1 MSRFFVG
8 VCFFAT
14 TLLTASCGDSKHTDH
29 GHGHDHDH
37 AQEEA
42 HGPRG
47 GRLVEDGD
55 LTAELKV
62 YEAGTPPHF
71 RLYLTKRGAPISA
84 DRFETSV
91 QLSRLG
97 GVVEEISFRP
107 AGDFQE
113 SVQEIREPHSFQ
125 VQVSLNED
133 GRSHSWSFDSFEG
146 RTTIPADVAERAGIR
161 TEEVSSRVI
170 KTTLPLRGKI
180 VPSEH
185 RIAHVIPRFPGMVR
199 EGRKHIGDKVE
210 KGEVLAIVESNQS
223 LQPFE
228 VKSQI
233 AGTVING
240 HLIVGEYVPENQ
252 WVYVVADLSEVWAD
266 FHLPLTE
273 RDSVRIGQTVEVSS
287 GLDSN
292 VITGNVSYIAPYAD
306 ERTQSQLV
314 RVVIPNPD
322 GRFVPGMFV
331 TGDLV
336 LSNEPVKAAVR
347 KSAIQT
353 FRAWKV
359 VFLNIGDV
367 YEIRP
372 LTLGRSDDEWVE
384 VISGIEPAARYV
396 TDNSYTVKADILKSG
411 ASHDH

>member
-1 MSRFFVG
+1 
-8 VCFFAT
+8 
-14 TLLTASCGDSKHTDH
+14 
-29 GHGHDHDH
+29 
-37 AQEEA
+37 
-42 HGPRG
+42 
-47 GRLVEDGD
+47 
-55 LTAELKV
+55 
-62 YEAGTPPHF
+62 
-71 RLYLTKRGAPISA
+71 
-84 DRFETSV
+84 
-91 QLSRLG
+91 
-97 GVVEEISFRP
+97 
-107 AGDFQE
+107 
-113 SVQEIREPHSFQ
+113 
-125 VQVSLNED
+125 
-133 GRSHSWSFDSFEG
+133 
-146 RTTIPADVAERAGIR
+146 
-161 TEEVSSRVI
+161 
-170 KTTLPLRGKI
+170 
-180 VPSEH
+180 
-185 RIAHVIPRFPGMVR
+185 MVR

-233 AGTVING
+233 TGTVING

-252 WVYVVADLSEVWAD
+252 WVYIVADLSEVWVD

-273 RDSVRIGQTVEVSS
+273 RESVRVGQSVSVS
-287 GLDSN
+287 TGLDSGA
-292 VITGNVSYIAPYAD
+292 ITGNVSYIAPYAD

-336 LSNEPVKAAVR
+336 LSNEPVRAAVR
-347 KSAIQT
+347 RSAIQT

-359 VFLNIGDV
+359 VFLNVGDV

-384 VISGIEPAARYV
+384 VISGIEPGARHV
-396 TDNSYTVKADILKSG
+396 TENSYTVKADILKSG

>member
-1 MSRFFVG
+1 MNRFLVG
-8 VCFFAT
+8 VCFVVT
-14 TLLTASCGDSKHTDH
+14 TLLTASCGDSKHAR
-29 GHGHDHDH
+29 HDDEH
-37 AQEEA
+37 AQEEKKGQ
-42 HGPRG
+42 HG
-47 GRLVEDGD
+47 GRLLEDGD
-55 LTAELKV
+55 VSVELKV
-62 YEAGTPPHF
+62 YESGTPPRF
-71 RLYLTKRGAPISA
+71 RLYLSKSGAVVPA
-84 DRFETSV
+84 DSFEASV

-97 GVVEEISFRP
+97 GAVDKITFRP
-107 AGDFQE
+107 AGEFRE
-113 SVQEIREPHSFQ
+113 SVQEILEPHSFE
-125 VQVSLNED
+125 VQVSITEN
-133 GRSHSWSFDSFEG
+133 GKSHSWSFDSFEG
-146 RTTIPADVAERAGIR
+146 RTTIPAEVAERAGIR
-161 TEEVSSRVI
+161 VEEVSSRVI
-170 KTTLPLRGKI
+170 KTTLSLRGKI

-185 RIAHVIPRFPGMVR
+185 RIAHVIPRFPGIVR

-210 KGEVLAIVESNQS
+210 RGEVLAIVESNQS

-266 FHLPLTE
+266 FHLPLNE
-273 RDSVRIGQTVEVSS
+273 RDSVKLGQTVTVSS
-287 GLDSN
+287 GLDSDAT
-292 VITGNVSYIAPYAD
+292 TGAVSYIAPYAD
-306 ERTQSQLV
+306 ERTQSQLA
-314 RVVIPNPD
+314 RVVIANPD
-322 GRFVPGMFV
+322 GGFVPGMFV

-359 VFLNIGDV
+359 VFLNIGDI

-372 LTLGRSDDEWVE
+372 LTLGRSDEEWAE
-384 VISGIEPAARYV
+384 VVSGIEPGARYV
-396 TDNSYTVKADILKSG
+396 TENSYTVKADILKSG

>member
-1 MSRFFVG
+1 MNRFLVG
-8 VCFFAT
+8 VCFVAT
-14 TLLTASCGDSKHTDH
+14 TLLAAGCNDSKHTDH
-29 GHGHDHDH
+29 ANDHEH

-42 HGPRG
+42 HGPHG
-47 GRLVEDGD
+47 GRLLQDGD
-55 LTAELKV
+55 VSAELEV

-71 RLYLTKRGAPISA
+71 RLYFSKRGAAVPA
-84 DRFETSV
+84 DSFEASV

-97 GVVEEISFRP
+97 GAVGKITFRP
-107 AGDFQE
+107 AGEFQE
-113 SVQEIREPHSFQ
+113 SVQEILEPHSFE
-125 VQVSLNED
+125 VQVSITDN
-133 GRSHSWSFDSFEG
+133 GKTHSWSFDSFEG
-146 RTTIPADVAERAGIR
+146 RTTIPADVAERAGIH
-161 TEEVSSRVI
+161 TEEVASRVI
-170 KTTLPLRGKI
+170 KATLPLRGKV

-185 RIAHVIPRFPGMVR
+185 RIAHIIPRFPGMVR
-199 EGRKHIGDKVE
+199 EGHKHIGDKVE

-252 WVYVVADLSEVWAD
+252 WVYIVADLSEVWVD

-273 RDSVRIGQTVEVSS
+273 RESVRVGQSVSVS
-287 GLDSN
+287 TGLDSGA
-292 VITGNVSYIAPYAD
+292 ITGNVSYIAPYAD

-314 RVVIPNPD
+314 RVVNPNPD
-322 GRFVPGMFV
+322 ERFVPGMFV

-347 KSAIQT
+347 RSAIQT

-359 VFLNIGDV
+359 VFLNVGDV

-384 VISGIEPAARYV
+384 VISGIEPGARYV
-396 TDNSYTVKADILKSG
+396 TENSYTVKADILKSG

>member
-1 MSRFFVG
+1 MSRFLV
-8 VCFFAT
+8 VMLCIAT
-14 TLLTASCGDSKHTDH
+14 TLSVVGCGDSKHPD
-29 GHGHDHDH
+29 HDHDH
-37 AQEEA
+37 SREEV
-42 HGPRG
+42 HGSHG
-47 GRLVEDGD
+47 GRILDDGD
-55 LTAELKV
+55 VTAELKV

-71 RLYLTKRGAPISA
+71 RLYLSRRGAPIPA
-84 DRFETSV
+84 DAFEASV
-91 QLSRLG
+91 QLVRLG
-97 GVVEEISFRP
+97 GGVEKISFRP
-107 AGDFQE
+107 VGDFQE

-125 VQVSLNED
+125 VQVSLNEN
-133 GRSHSWSFDSFEG
+133 GKSHVWSFDSFEG
-146 RTTIPADVAERAGIR
+146 RTMIPADVAERAGIR
-161 TEEVSSRVI
+161 TEEVSPRVI
-170 KTTLPLRGKI
+170 KTTVPLRGKI

-185 RIAHVIPRFPGMVR
+185 RIAHVIPRFPGIVR

-233 AGTVING
+233 SGTVING

-266 FHLPLTE
+266 FHLPLNE
-273 RDSVRIGQTVEVSS
+273 REGVKIGQSVAVSNAPHS
-287 GLDSN
+287 RS
-292 VITGNVSYIAPYAD
+292 ITGSVNYIAPYAD

-322 GRFVPGMFV
+322 GLLVPGMFV

-336 LSNEPVKAAVR
+336 LSNDSVKAAVR
-347 KSAIQT
+347 KSALQT
-353 FRAWKV
+353 FREWKV
-359 VFLNIGDV
+359 VFINIGEV

-372 LTLGRSDDEWVE
+372 LTLGRADDEWIE
-384 VISGIEPAARYV
+384 VVSGIQPGERYV
-396 TDNSYTVKADILKSG
+396 TDNSYTIKADILKSG